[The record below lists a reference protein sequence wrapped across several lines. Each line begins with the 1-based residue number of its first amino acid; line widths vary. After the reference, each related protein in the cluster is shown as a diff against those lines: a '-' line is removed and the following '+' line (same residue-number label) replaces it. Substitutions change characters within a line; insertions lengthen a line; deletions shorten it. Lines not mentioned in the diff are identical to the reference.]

1 MNFGELNIQPE
12 LVSALEHNGITEP
25 TDIQAQAIPLVLK
38 GKDIIGMSKTG
49 SGKTIAFG
57 LPLLQMVQ
65 PHAGLQVLIIVP
77 TRELCVQIADEM
89 TRYGKSRKLSVATAF
104 GGVGFE
110 PQITGFKHSEIL
122 VATPGRLLDHLGRN
136 SLKLSTIK
144 TVVLDEADKMA
155 EMGFV
160 EDVERILAETP
171 QGRQVLLFGATISD
185 DVQRLKSRYMNE
197 PEIVKSQINVEED
210 ILEQYYID
218 IKPHEKFSLLMHL
231 LKTEHTDRVIIFCS
245 KRQTVEIVAHNLERS
260 GIRSELLHGKLTQNR
275 RLRVLERF
283 RHGEIKV
290 LVASAVA
297 ARGLDIRDVSHIVN
311 YDVPMNPEEY
321 VHRVGRTARAG
332 EKGKAITLLCDRDHD
347 AFSSVLRNFPVNVH
361 KLEKPSFPRMHF
373 DARSSERSFDDGPRR
388 GGFRRDS
395 VRSGGRS
402 FGRSSNG
409 GSPRG
414 PMRRE
419 EHQTPRFEW

>member
-1 MNFGELNIQPE
+1 MNFEELNIQPE
-12 LVSALEHNGITEP
+12 LVNVLQHNGITEP
-25 TDIQAQAIPLVLK
+25 TDIQAQAIPLILK
-38 GKDIIGMSKTG
+38 NKDLIGMSKTG
-49 SGKTIAFG
+49 SGKTLAFG

-77 TRELCVQIADEM
+77 TRELCVQISEEM
-89 TRYGKSRKLSVATAF
+89 IMYGKPRKITVATAY

-110 PQITGFKHSEIL
+110 PQVASFRRAEIL

-136 SLKLSTIK
+136 SLKLDKMT

-171 QGRQVLLFGATISD
+171 PNRQVLLFGATISD
-185 DVQRLKSRYMNE
+185 DVQRLKSRYMHD
-197 PEIVKSQINVEED
+197 PETVKSQVHVAED

-218 IKPHEKFSLLMHL
+218 VKAHEKFSLLMHL
-231 LKTEHTDRVIIFCS
+231 LKHEHTDRVIIFCS
-245 KRQTVEIVAHNLERS
+245 KRQTVEIVAHNLGRA
-260 GIRSELLHGKLTQNR
+260 GIRAELLHGKLTQNR

-297 ARGLDIRDVSHIVN
+297 ARGLDIKDVSHIFN

-332 EKGKAITLLCDRDHD
+332 EKGKAITLLSDRDYD

-361 KLEKPSFPRMHF
+361 KLEKPNFQRMHF
-373 DARSSERSFDDGPRR
+373 DAHGGEHTDRFDGPRR
-388 GGFRRDS
+388 GGMRQ
-395 VRSGGRS
+395 GGQR
-402 FGRSSNG
+402 FGRPSSV
-409 GSPRG
+409 SPHRG
-414 PMRRE
+414 HVHRE
-419 EHQTPRFEW
+419 DHQTPRFEW